1 MHEDVTEKRFF
12 SNLIDLVENYVFYV
26 EFERKLFL
34 EFWSRDVESET
45 ISTWGND
52 KLIINE

>member
-1 MHEDVTEKRFF
+1 MKMLQKNGFF

-45 ISTWGND
+45 ISTWGNN